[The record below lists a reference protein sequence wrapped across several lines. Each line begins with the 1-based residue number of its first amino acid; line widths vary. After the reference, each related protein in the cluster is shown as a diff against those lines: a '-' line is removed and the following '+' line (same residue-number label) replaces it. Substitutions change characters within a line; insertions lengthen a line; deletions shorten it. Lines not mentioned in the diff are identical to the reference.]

1 MGLQDKIKALQ
12 HKEVM
17 TLILSNEYDRLVV
30 ENSETGEEIAV
41 ITRNEVTT
49 ADDKIVVRLKPSED

>member
-1 MGLQDKIKALQ
+1 MGLQDRIKALQ

-30 ENSETGEEIAV
+30 ENTETGEEIAV

-49 ADDKIVVRLKPSED
+49 ADDKIVVRLKPSEY

>member
-1 MGLQDKIKALQ
+1 M
-12 HKEVM
+12 
-17 TLILSNEYDRLVV
+17 ILSNEYDRLVV

>member
-1 MGLQDKIKALQ
+1 M
-12 HKEVM
+12 
-17 TLILSNEYDRLVV
+17 ILSNEYDRLVV

-49 ADDKIVVRLKPSED
+49 ADDKIVVRLRPSED

>member
-1 MGLQDKIKALQ
+1 MLGLGICRNNIVVQGGC
-12 HKEVM
+12 M
-17 TLILSNEYDRLVV
+17 ILSSEYDRLVV

-41 ITRNEVTT
+41 ITQDEVTT

>member
-1 MGLQDKIKALQ
+1 MWLTTHRREAMK
-12 HKEVM
+12 
-17 TLILSNEYDRLVV
+17 LILSSEYDRLVV

-41 ITRNEVTT
+41 ITRDEVTT

>member
-1 MGLQDKIKALQ
+1 
-12 HKEVM
+12 M

-41 ITRNEVTT
+41 VTRNEVTT